1 MTCTREEEDRIIY
14 RHVPQDRLWRESS
27 PHWLRPCGPVPFAVT
42 PHTEHPPRAVTSTV
56 IRWALKSHLFR
67 CTFIKTFYRYIL
79 ITGNLDVDLQ
89 AIACVHSLQYSTVQY
104 SKALPPFR
112 KRKQNTSTTKDS
124 GLQQRQKKNRQFT
137 YYSNHDD
144 CQCYS
149 ATASQYNFDVQ
160 NFLTINVKNQQIERR
175 RKISKCPSRG
185 FQTTNSLWAPDV
197 ARYNYIF
204 WRCSL

>member
-1 MTCTREEEDRIIY
+1 MRDFTIEF
-14 RHVPQDRLWRESS
+14 LK
-27 PHWLRPCGPVPFAVT
+27 CGPVPFAVT

-124 GLQQRQKKNRQFT
+124 GLQQRQKKT
-137 YYSNHDD
+137 DSLHITATTTTA
-144 CQCYS
+144 S
-149 ATASQYNFDVQ
+149 ATVQ
-160 NFLTINVKNQQIERR
+160 LQVNTILMY
-175 RKISKCPSRG
+175 KISL
-185 FQTTNSLWAPDV
+185 QLT
-197 ARYNYIF
+197 
-204 WRCSL
+204 